1 MKNIKFSV
9 LLSVYFRE
17 NPDYLKKS
25 LNSIID
31 QTVKPDEIVLVKD
44 GELTKEL
51 DEVIDEFISK
61 YTALFKVITFNENR
75 GLGIALYEGVKA
87 CSYDII
93 ARMDTDDI
101 AKKDRFEKQI
111 NIFKERLDIDLVG
124 SWIDEF
130 ELETNNVISQRRV
143 PKTNKEIIKFAKQRC
158 PFNHPTVMYR
168 KESVLNSGNYQ
179 EFLWNEDYYLWVR
192 MLVNGCEMYNIQE
205 SLLYFRTG
213 KDMFK
218 RRGGLRY
225 ALQDIMLQKEFLKL
239 GFVNIFEFLYNI
251 LIRTSIRLIPNNLR
265 GLFYKKFLREGGEK
279 VEY

>member
-1 MKNIKFSV
+1 MKFSV